1 MGRESSRGCEIR
13 GFGLSQQGGNGSS
26 EQSLQKNELPFRGD
40 AAVGKCGILLIVHSF
55 VQFSV
60 IVHWLFQH
68 FHQKPAEKASQI
80 IDDIVRRLKQDGGHL
95 KNDLDGW
102 TTWDNVIA
110 MLEEYKSFLALGNQC
125 TDKLDPNH
133 VASLDFHMKMNL
145 KKRGVTCV
153 LHRLLKYHLG
163 LFLDDSFGVKNK
175 CGLHILDDMR
185 RCVRTGITTCPSEHN
200 LATSEIRSKHDV
212 AKKWSRSCTI

>member
-1 MGRESSRGCEIR
+1 M
-13 GFGLSQQGGNGSS
+13 
-26 EQSLQKNELPFRGD
+26 
-40 AAVGKCGILLIVHSF
+40 IVHSF

-125 TDKLDPNH
+125 TDESDPNH

-185 RCVRTGITTCPSEHN
+185 RCVQTGITTCPSEHN
-200 LATSEIRSKHDV
+200 LATSKIKSKHDV
-212 AKKWSRSCTI
+212 AKKVVTIMHNLDIAGVNEDKK

>member
-1 MGRESSRGCEIR
+1 MRGRRHWQVSNCFDCSQLCAIQHCRSLALSTL
-13 GFGLSQQGGNGSS
+13 LSQT
-26 EQSLQKNELPFRGD
+26 
-40 AAVGKCGILLIVHSF
+40 
-55 VQFSV
+55 
-60 IVHWLFQH
+60 
-68 FHQKPAEKASQI
+68 AEKASQI
-80 IDDIVRRLKQDGGHL
+80 IDNVVRRLKQDGGHL

-110 MLEEYKSFLALGNQC
+110 MLEEYKSFSALGNQC
-125 TDKLDPNH
+125 TDESDPNH